1 MFGQLRANN
10 PLYIL
15 NRQGTPNLE
24 IGTVISVTAPMPQL
38 GAIGQPTMYTV
49 DVTARV
55 GDQNVTYQ
63 KLPASLDIA
72 DFAGNGNVV
81 IASQRSAMNA
91 ELQSMRQRSVDIV
104 NSIDYHNGI
113 IQTIDKIVQDLNPEE
128 AQKIAQQEEINS
140 LKLQMSQMS
149 QGMSEL
155 MKMNKEL
162 MEQLKVERTSKK
174 PNKE

>member
-15 NRQGTPNLE
+15 NRQGTPSLE
-24 IGTVISVTAPMPQL
+24 IGTVVSVTAPMPQL
-38 GAIGQPTMYTV
+38 SAIGQPTMYTV
-49 DVTARV
+49 DVTARI

-63 KLPASLDIA
+63 KLPANLDIA

-104 NSIDYHNGI
+104 KSVDYHNGL
-113 IQTIDKIVQDLNPEE
+113 IQTIDKIIQDLNPEE
-128 AQKIAQQEEINS
+128 AQKQAQQEEINT
-140 LKLQMSQMS
+140 LKHQMSQMS
-149 QGMSEL
+149 QNMAEM

-162 MEQLKVERTSKK
+162 MEQLKSERSTKK
-174 PNKE
+174 

>member
-15 NRQGTPNLE
+15 NRQGTPSLE
-24 IGTVISVTAPMPQL
+24 IGTVVNVTAPMPQI
-38 GAIGQPTMYTV
+38 GTIGQPTMYTV
-49 DVTARV
+49 DVTARI

-63 KLPASLDIA
+63 KLPANLDIA

-91 ELQSMRQRSVDIV
+91 ELQSMRQRSFDIV
-104 NSIDYHNGI
+104 NSVDYHNGI
-113 IQTIDKIVQDLNPEE
+113 IQTIDKIVQELNPEE
-128 AQKIAQQEEINS
+128 AQKAQQQEEINS
-140 LKLQMSQMS
+140 LKIQMAQMS

-155 MKMNKEL
+155 MRMNKEL
-162 MEQLKVERTSKK
+162 MEQLKTDQTAKK

>member
-24 IGTVISVTAPMPQL
+24 VGTVVSVTAPMPQI

-49 DVTARV
+49 DVMARI
-55 GDQNVTYQ
+55 GDQTVTYQ
-63 KLPASLDIA
+63 KLPANLDIA

-104 NSIDYHNGI
+104 NSVDYHNGI
-113 IQTIDKIVQDLNPEE
+113 IQTIDQIVKDLNPEE
-128 AQKIAQQEEINS
+128 AQKAQQQEEINS
-140 LKLQMSQMS
+140 LKAQMSQMS

-155 MKMNKEL
+155 MRMNKEL
-162 MEQLKVERTSKK
+162 MEQLKVERTAKK
-174 PNKE
+174 QNKE